1 MITANALSFQFGG
14 QILYDNVSF
23 DLHPGE
29 RIGLIG
35 RNGTGKS
42 TLLRLLAG
50 QYEAGPALQ
59 KMRGLRTSFF
69 NQDLL
74 SFETEDNIV
83 DVAAQAYAEL
93 LEKRNEHDRL
103 LELMATDHSEGVLH
117 AYSDLHE
124 YLTLHDAFNI
134 ENSVQR
140 TLAGLGFK
148 PTDMTKS
155 YSKFSGG
162 WRMRVMLA
170 KCLLEAPDLL
180 MLDEPT
186 NHLDLPAIQWLEGY
200 LRNYPGTVLIVSH
213 DRRFLDQ
220 LCTRILEVELQQLRS
235 YAGNYTEYEEL
246 KGERLEQEMKTYK
259 NQQNQLRQEMRFVER
274 FRSKASKAK
283 AVQSRIKLI
292 EKRDLIQVSE
302 TDNRHLTI
310 RLKVLTQPGKIL
322 CELKH
327 INKSYPDIEI
337 LHNAHALIERGDK
350 IALIG
355 PNGKGKSTLLR
366 IIGGVESFEG
376 QRVPGHNVKMSYFAQ
391 HQLESL
397 RLENELLEE
406 TQRLAHN
413 RTVQEVRN
421 TLGSFLFTD
430 DDVFKKVKVLS
441 GGEKARVA
449 LAGMM
454 LSDANF
460 LLLDEPTNHLD
471 MDSVEMLVDALEGY
485 EGSFICVSHDRYFLE
500 QIANKVWYI
509 HNGQI
514 KVYPGGYPE
523 FVQQY
528 GEEFFLQQQQGG
540 TEKKKGGNKNN
551 PAPVAEKN
559 SRPPIDKEAKKQL
572 NKLQRQLDDTDIQ
585 LTQLKKEKQ
594 NLETE
599 MAKPEVYTQ
608 ANRLLDLQKQLKQ
621 LEQQIELSNKSWEK
635 LFEEISQIEE
645 IH

>member
-1 MITANALSFQFGG
+1 MITANALNFQFGG
-14 QILYDNVSF
+14 QILYENVSF

-42 TLLRLLAG
+42 TMLRLLAG

-74 SFETEDNIV
+74 SFETDDNIV
-83 DVAAQAYAEL
+83 NVAAQAYAEL
-93 LEKRNEHDRL
+93 IQKRNEHDAL
-103 LELMATDHSEGVLH
+103 LEKMATDHSEAVLH

-134 ENSVQR
+134 ENNVQR

-148 PTDMTKS
+148 PSDMEKS

-200 LRNYPGTVLIVSH
+200 LKNYPGTVILVSH

-220 LCTRILEVELQQLRS
+220 LCTRILELEMQQLRS
-235 YAGNYTEYEEL
+235 YVGNYSQYEVL
-246 KGERLEQEMKTYK
+246 KAERLEQELKTYK
-259 NQQNQLRQEMRFVER
+259 NQQDKLRQEMRFIER

-292 EKRDLIQVSE
+292 EKRELVNITE
-302 TDNRHLTI
+302 TDNRHLSI
-310 RLKVLTQPGKIL
+310 RLKVNTQPGKIL

-327 INKSYPDIEI
+327 ISKSYPDIEI
-337 LHNAHALIERGDK
+337 LNNANVLVERGDK

-366 IIGGVESFEG
+366 IIAGVESHSGE
-376 QRVPGHNVKMSYFAQ
+376 RKPGHNVKMSYFAQ
-391 HQLESL
+391 HQLEAL
-397 RLENELLEE
+397 RLENEVLDEA
-406 TQRLAHN
+406 QRLAHD
-413 RTVQEVRN
+413 RSVQEVRN
-421 TLGSFLFTD
+421 TLGAFLFTD

-485 EGSFICVSHDRYFLE
+485 EGSFICVSHDRFFLE
-500 QIANKVWYI
+500 QIANKIWYLQD
-509 HNGQI
+509 GQI

-528 GEEFFLQQQQGG
+528 GEAFFLQQQQGQ
-540 TEKKKGGNKNN
+540 TEKKKAKSV
-551 PAPVAEKN
+551 AKPVANQEQKQAL
-559 SRPPIDKEAKKQL
+559 SPLQKEMTEAESKLTEIQTQKAALEQEMALPDVYSDNQKIKQL
-572 NKLQRQLDDTDIQ
+572 QQKMASVEQAL
-585 LTQLKKEKQ
+585 EKQ
-594 NLETE
+594 NAL
-599 MAKPEVYTQ
+599 
-608 ANRLLDLQKQLKQ
+608 
-621 LEQQIELSNKSWEK
+621 WES
-635 LFEEISQIEE
+635 LFEKIAQIEE
-645 IH
+645 IG

>member
-1 MITANALSFQFGG
+1 MITANNLSFQFGG
-14 QILYDNVSF
+14 QILYENISF

-42 TLLRLLAG
+42 TLLRMLSG
-50 QYEAGPALQ
+50 QYEAGSALQ

-74 SFETEDNIV
+74 SFQTDDDIV
-83 DVAAQAYAEL
+83 SVAAQAYANL
-93 LEKRNEHDRL
+93 LTKRDEHDRL
-103 LELMATDHSEGVLH
+103 LELMATDHSEGVLQ
-117 AYSDLHE
+117 AYSDLQE

-148 PTDMTKS
+148 PTDMGKS

-200 LRNYPGTVLIVSH
+200 LRNYQGTVIIVSH

-220 LCTRILEVELQQLRS
+220 LATRILEVENRSLRS
-235 YAGNYTEYEEL
+235 YVGNYTRYEEQ
-246 KGERLEQEMKTYK
+246 KAERLELEMKAYK
-259 NQQNQLRQEMRFVER
+259 NQQQQLKQEMRFIER

-283 AVQSRIKLI
+283 AVQSRIKLL
-292 EKRDLIQVSE
+292 EKRDTIQLSE
-302 TDNRHLTI
+302 TDNRHLNI
-310 RLKVLTQPGKIL
+310 RLRVLQQPGKIL

-327 INKSYPDIEI
+327 INKQYPDVEI
-337 LHNAHALIERGDK
+337 LRHAHALIERGDK

-366 IIGGVESFEG
+366 IIAGAEAFEG
-376 QRVPGHNVKMSYFAQ
+376 ERIPGHNVKMSYFAQ

-406 TQRLAHN
+406 TQRLAYD
-413 RTVQEVRN
+413 RTTQEIRN
-421 TLGSFLFTD
+421 TLGSFLFTEED
-430 DDVFKKVKVLS
+430 INKKVKVLS

-454 LSDANF
+454 LSAANF

-500 QIANKVWYI
+500 QIANKIWYI
-509 HNGQI
+509 HDNQI

-528 GEEFFLQQQQGG
+528 GEEFFLMQQQGG
-540 TEKKKGGNKNN
+540 TEKKK
-551 PAPVAEKN
+551 AEKVVKEVQTG
-559 SRPPIDKEAKKQL
+559 PDKETRRKLAKLQKELEELDNQIDVL
-572 NKLQRQLDDTDIQ
+572 KANKL
-585 LTQLKKEKQ
+585 K
-594 NLETE
+594 LESE
-599 MAKPEVYTQ
+599 MASEAVFSEASKLLKLQSEHEKNEIALSEV
-608 ANRLLDLQKQLKQ
+608 NQK
-621 LEQQIELSNKSWEK
+621 WEAI
-635 LFEEISQIEE
+635 FEEISRLEE
-645 IH
+645 I

>member
-93 LEKRNEHDRL
+93 LDKRNEHDRL

-134 ENSVQR
+134 ENSVKR

-235 YAGNYTEYEEL
+235 YAGNYSDYEEL

-302 TDNRHLTI
+302 TDNRHLSI

-327 INKSYPDIEI
+327 IDKSYPDVDI

-366 IIGGVESFEG
+366 IIGGAESFEG
-376 QRVPGHNVKMSYFAQ
+376 ERIPGHNVKMSYFAQ

-421 TLGSFLFTD
+421 TLGSFLFSD

-540 TEKKKGGNKNN
+540 IEKKKGGNKNSA
-551 PAPVAEKN
+551 APVVTN
-559 SRPPIDKEAKKQL
+559 TTRPAIDKEAKKQL
-572 NKLQRQLDDTDIQ
+572 NKLQRQLDDTDIL

-594 NLETE
+594 QLEIE

-608 ANRLLDLQKQLKQ
+608 SNRLIELQKKQKQLDQ
-621 LEQQIELSNKSWEK
+621 QVEQSNKSWEK
-635 LFEEISQIEE
+635 LFEEISQIEG

>member
-1 MITANALSFQFGG
+1 MITANGLSFQFGG

-74 SFETEDNIV
+74 SFETDDNIV

-93 LEKRNEHDRL
+93 LDKRNEHDRL

-117 AYSDLHE
+117 AYSDLHD

-148 PTDMTKS
+148 PSDMTKS

-235 YAGNYTEYEEL
+235 YAGNYTQYEEL
-246 KGERLEQEMKTYK
+246 KAERLEQEMKTYK

-376 QRVPGHNVKMSYFAQ
+376 QRIPGHNVKMSYFAQ

-540 TEKKKGGNKNN
+540 VEKKKGGNKNS
-551 PAPVAEKN
+551 PATVVTPAA
-559 SRPPIDKEAKKQL
+559 RPAIDKEAKKQL
-572 NKLQRQLDDTDIQ
+572 QKLQRQLDDADIQ
-585 LTQLKKEKQ
+585 LTQLKKEKAQ
-594 NLETE
+594 LETE
-599 MAKPEVYTQ
+599 MAKPEVFTQ
-608 ANRLLDLQKQLKQ
+608 ANRLLELQKQLKR
-621 LEQQIELSNKSWEK
+621 LEQQIESSNKNWEK

>member
-14 QILYDNVSF
+14 QILYENVSF

-42 TLLRLLAG
+42 TMLRLLAG

-74 SFETEDNIV
+74 SFETDDNIV
-83 DVAAQAYAEL
+83 NVAAQAYADL
-93 LEKRNEHDRL
+93 LQKRNEHDAL
-103 LELMATDHSEGVLH
+103 LEKMAIDHSEEVLH

-134 ENSVQR
+134 ENNVQR

-148 PTDMTKS
+148 SSDMEKS

-170 KCLLEAPDLL
+170 KCLLETPDLL

-200 LRNYPGTVLIVSH
+200 LKNYPGTVILVSH

-220 LCTRILEVELQQLRS
+220 LCTRILELEMQQLRS
-235 YAGNYTEYEEL
+235 YVGNYSQYEVL
-246 KGERLEQEMKTYK
+246 KAERLEQELKTYK
-259 NQQNQLRQEMRFVER
+259 NQQDKLRQEMRFIER

-292 EKRDLIQVSE
+292 EKRELVNITE
-302 TDNRHLTI
+302 TDNRHLSI
-310 RLKVLTQPGKIL
+310 RLKVNTQPGKIL

-327 INKSYPDIEI
+327 LSKSYPDIEI
-337 LHNAHALIERGDK
+337 LNNAGVLVERGDK

-366 IIGGVESFEG
+366 IIAGVESFEG
-376 QRVPGHNVKMSYFAQ
+376 ERKPGHNVKMSYFAQ
-391 HQLESL
+391 HQLEAL
-397 RLENELLEE
+397 RLENEVLDEV
-406 TQRLAHN
+406 QRLAHD
-413 RTVQEVRN
+413 RSVQEVRN

-485 EGSFICVSHDRYFLE
+485 EGSFICVSHDRFFLE
-500 QIANKVWYI
+500 QIANKIWYLQD
-509 HNGQI
+509 GQI

-528 GEEFFLQQQQGG
+528 GESFFLQQQQGQ
-540 TEKKKGGNKNN
+540 TEKKKAKT
-551 PAPVAEKN
+551 VAKAVDN
-559 SRPPIDKEAKKQL
+559 QQQKQQLSRLQKEMADAEAKLSDFQAQKVSIEQEMAL
-572 NKLQRQLDDTDIQ
+572 PDVYSDSHKIKSLQQKMASINQAL
-585 LTQLKKEKQ
+585 EKQ
-594 NLETE
+594 N
-599 MAKPEVYTQ
+599 
-608 ANRLLDLQKQLKQ
+608 QL
-621 LEQQIELSNKSWEK
+621 WES
-635 LFEEISQIEE
+635 LFEKIAQIEE
-645 IH
+645 IG